1 MPKIMKV
8 INTIHRCQNVFRGER
23 LAGEICGAHHL
34 FVFAI
39 CNHPGRSQ
47 EELAKRVGVSQ
58 AAIAQYETGA
68 SVPRLYV
75 TVKIANALSVKI
87 DELVNGKEDG
97 NEST

>member
-1 MPKIMKV
+1 MSEKFAK
-8 INTIHRCQNVFRGER
+8 NLER
-23 LAGEICGAHHL
+23 LRTERQL
-34 FVFAI
+34 T
-39 CNHPGRSQ
+39 Q

-68 SVPRLYV
+68 AVPRLYV

>member
-1 MPKIMKV
+1 MGKFAE
-8 INTIHRCQNVFRGER
+8 N
-23 LAGEICGAHHL
+23 LATYRMQRKL
-34 FVFAI
+34 
-39 CNHPGRSQ
+39 SQ